1 MSFKFQSVL
10 IYLRKLLV
18 AIWIGK
24 IVFFA
29 VCIAPTVFKV
39 LGREDAANLQAQIFP
54 KYFGL
59 GLIATSGVLLIS
71 LIALFLDRAS
81 TRAKIAIALSAIAV
95 GVYINLLYSVT
106 PDILRLQPE
115 VLLLPKGSLEP
126 VALEFASIHSISTT
140 LNLVALI
147 LGLVVLA
154 VV

>member
-1 MSFKFQSVL
+1 MNKVQSVL
-10 IYLRKLLV
+10 VYVRKLFV

-29 VCIAPTVFKV
+29 TCIAPTVFKV
-39 LGREDAANLQAQIFP
+39 LERGDAAALQAQIFP

-71 LIALFLDRAS
+71 LMTFFSDRAS
-81 TRAKIAIALSAIAV
+81 TRAKIAIGLSAVAV
-95 GVYINLLYSVT
+95 GIYINLLYSIT
-106 PDILRLQPE
+106 PDIMRLQPE

-126 VALEFASIHSISTT
+126 VALEFANIHSISTT
-140 LNLVALI
+140 LNLIVLI
-147 LGLVVLA
+147 LGLIALA